1 MNYQSRPERQD
12 ICTIDITPQ
21 VMLALTYSNS
31 ALCQAQLEIVEIAD
45 DAKFLKLLLFAII

>member
-21 VMLALTYSNS
+21 VMLALTYSHS
-31 ALCQAQLEIVEIAD
+31 ALCQAQLEIG
-45 DAKFLKLLLFAII
+45 IIYHIML